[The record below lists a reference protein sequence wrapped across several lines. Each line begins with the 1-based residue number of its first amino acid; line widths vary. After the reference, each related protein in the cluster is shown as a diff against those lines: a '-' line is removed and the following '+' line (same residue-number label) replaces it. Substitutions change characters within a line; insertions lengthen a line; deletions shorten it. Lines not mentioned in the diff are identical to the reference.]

1 MINKALLIALLAVAV
16 FAASPAYALTLD
28 TEKTSYRIS
37 VGTAGTIP
45 VYIVGDARETLVLS
59 LNGEKTW
66 TILSSYSLETV
77 PERTENVTLFVSPP
91 RDAVSG
97 INYKL
102 TVSAR
107 GITTGRTASQ
117 DIYVFVSR
125 DDVVDIDKT
134 SISGEFFPTGA
145 INAKIYVKNYKSS
158 SVQDVGVN
166 VTFSGAEGVIGSE
179 TTKIP
184 LIEPGDSKTAEIT
197 FRVPDG
203 MAAGTYTI
211 AVDITSKES
220 KLSSG
225 QKFDI
230 YEKAVIEETRAP
242 ILMLTGRGERIEV
255 KNAGNI
261 AGNAT
266 LNRNVSW
273 TESIFFAGTK
283 PSLTG
288 KGYYSWTI
296 ANIALGQTV
305 AIENKTDY
313 LPLVLLLAALVAAAW
328 YYLYKMRVLRVR
340 KYIMQKKLISEGAE
354 FTVGVEFKNATG
366 RKIDSVTIKDFV
378 PPVFVVKDSVGPK
391 FIKRKHAYGTDLTW
405 KLKDMNNGDERIVS
419 YKIVPIFGLN
429 SPLAL
434 PRASGAYILGKKL
447 MRADSEEALL
457 GYAPKKGA
465 KRL

>member
-145 INAKIYVKNYKSS
+145 INAKIYVKNYRSTT
-158 SVQDVGVN
+158 VQDVNVN
-166 VTFSGAEGVIGSE
+166 VTFASAGGTVEVESTRVPVIAPGES
-179 TTKIP
+179 KI
-184 LIEPGDSKTAEIT
+184 AEIN
-197 FRVPDG
+197 FRVPDNTP
-203 MAAGTYTI
+203 AGVYWI
-211 AVDITSKES
+211 DVAISSKDS
-220 KLSSG
+220 RLSAK
-225 QKFDI
+225 QEFDI
-230 YEKAVIEETRAP
+230 YEKAVMIEKASP
-242 ILMLTGRGERIEV
+242 VLMITGRGERIEIR
-255 KNAGNI
+255 NAGNI
-261 AGNAT
+261 AGSAAIS
-266 LNRNVSW
+266 RNVSG
-273 TESIFFAGTK
+273 TESLFLAGTK
-283 PSLTG
+283 APSSD
-288 KGYYSWTI
+288 KGSYSWHFDGI
-296 ANIALGQTV
+296 EPGKSV
-305 AIENKTDY
+305 AIEHKIDY
-313 LPLVLLLAALVAAAW
+313 LQLVLLLAALVAAAW
-328 YYLYKMRVLRVR
+328 YYLYRMRVLRVR
-340 KYIMQKKLISEGAE
+340 KYIMQKKLISEGTE
-354 FTVGVEFKNATG
+354 FTVGVELKNATG
-366 RKIDSVTIKDFV
+366 TRIDSVTIKDFV

-391 FIKRKHAYGTDLTW
+391 FIKKKHSYGTDLAW

-419 YKIVPIFGLN
+419 YKIVPMFGLN
-429 SPLAL
+429 SPLSL
-434 PRASGAYILGKKL
+434 PRASAAYVLGKKL

-457 GYAPKKGA
+457 GYT
-465 KRL
+465 